1 MNQFFFSGEKKWL
14 KIFGKVKCVERLIDK
29 FVQIGFIVSKVKVQ
43 TETKKAP
50 LSRYIQSAFISIK
63 GFRYKRVNQQHFNET
78 KVRPKG
84 WLQAL
89 VPEDYFQNQ
98 VFSLFM
104 VANIFSMLA
113 KMSFDFFAIVKYFL
127 WNFDFCPNLWSK
139 IRN

>member
-1 MNQFFFSGEKKWL
+1 M
-14 KIFGKVKCVERLIDK
+14 KCVERLIDK

-43 TETKKAP
+43 TETKKHLLAATYKVP
-50 LSRYIQSAFISIK
+50 SYSIK

-127 WNFDFCPNLWSK
+127 WNFDFCPILWSK